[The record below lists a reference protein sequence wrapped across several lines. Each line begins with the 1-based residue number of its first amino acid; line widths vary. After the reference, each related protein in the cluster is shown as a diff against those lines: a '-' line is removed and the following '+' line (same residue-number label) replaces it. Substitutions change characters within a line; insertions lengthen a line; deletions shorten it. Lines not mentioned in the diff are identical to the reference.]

1 MKYRKRILA
10 AVLILSMLAG
20 CLGKKE
26 TKTTAVTISKETEWN
41 IKCLNAE
48 KSYEESK
55 SLSRIRVAV
64 LDSGL
69 DTDRHIPF
77 VKRKDFLGESE
88 IHSLYQDQT
97 GHGTSVAGLICAD
110 EEDDRMTGIAANV
123 DLYVGRILDVNQQA
137 PVDRVIEA
145 VEWAIAEKVNI
156 IHISFG
162 TKQDSEELE
171 EVIQKAYHQ
180 GILIIAAAGNDG
192 NAAEDESTIEYP
204 AAYEEVVS
212 VGATD
217 SDNAVLDSSS
227 TGEELDVVAPGDQIL
242 STGAF
247 GGVVVGSGTSVSA
260 AQVTGIA
267 AVLWGRHP
275 EKSNAFIQGL
285 LVGSANAEAVS
296 GDCGKGLVDYSQ
308 SVENYK
314 QMNRA
319 YETYKRKG
327 LSEEAAVSRA
337 EQELPENQ
345 KTVASHKGEVNYV
358 NGLWGA
364 GNHKELVDQ
373 GEGLGEEDIRIVK
386 AGASL
391 PDQLS
396 KMAKMSLHPCFHGS
410 GNYFANVNYLL
421 SYARQ
426 LIKDEKEE
434 LPNFSKYLKDES
446 TFKNLEKPEYNIQK
460 ELNNCIT
467 EFYTACASQALGGQG
482 SSLSTRQK
490 GYAILG
496 LALHTITDT
505 FAHRGYRK
513 DITYEEQYFQ
523 IVHNRN
529 EDEVAQLWRS
539 IVASGESSQYDKT
552 YYQYMLDYFA
562 CADDSQ
568 KMKIRFVLSQ
578 KVAKE
583 LIAAANGTDDFLTIL
598 KTILVNYKTEKTG
611 DTAQIDQAKYFRLAN
626 ADALWA
632 EVKGGSTKFAI
643 NVDAKKIKPD
653 VPQKKELDITIQS
666 KKVTVSFPHKKG
678 YSYQVY
684 YKKGTKKV
692 FFTRSGK
699 KFTTNT
705 KGMKDSKIY
714 IAAFYNSHVTTKSY
728 KIQYTITYRYKKKQ
742 KTQTKDFSP
751 KKLSFPLYGNVFK
764 LKKKNFKGWS
774 TKKNAK
780 KAKYK
785 PKEKIKFT
793 GNKKLKL
800 YCVSK

>member
-1 MKYRKRILA
+1 M
-10 AVLILSMLAG
+10 
-20 CLGKKE
+20 
-26 TKTTAVTISKETEWN
+26 
-41 IKCLNAE
+41 
-48 KSYEESK
+48 
-55 SLSRIRVAV
+55 
-64 LDSGL
+64 
-69 DTDRHIPF
+69 
-77 VKRKDFLGESE
+77 
-88 IHSLYQDQT
+88 
-97 GHGTSVAGLICAD
+97 
-110 EEDDRMTGIAANV
+110 
-123 DLYVGRILDVNQQA
+123 
-137 PVDRVIEA
+137 
-145 VEWAIAEKVNI
+145 
-156 IHISFG
+156 
-162 TKQDSEELE
+162 
-171 EVIQKAYHQ
+171 
-180 GILIIAAAGNDG
+180 
-192 NAAEDESTIEYP
+192 
-204 AAYEEVVS
+204 
-212 VGATD
+212 GATD

-460 ELNNCIT
+460 ELNNRVLYSLCQSGT
-467 EFYTACASQALGGQG
+467 WRAGQQ
-482 SSLSTRQK
+482 LIHQTK
-490 GYAILG
+490 G
-496 LALHTITDT
+496 
-505 FAHRGYRK
+505 
-513 DITYEEQYFQ
+513 
-523 IVHNRN
+523 V
-529 EDEVAQLWRS
+529 
-539 IVASGESSQYDKT
+539 
-552 YYQYMLDYFA
+552 
-562 CADDSQ
+562 C
-568 KMKIRFVLSQ
+568 
-578 KVAKE
+578 
-583 LIAAANGTDDFLTIL
+583 
-598 KTILVNYKTEKTG
+598 
-611 DTAQIDQAKYFRLAN
+611 
-626 ADALWA
+626 
-632 EVKGGSTKFAI
+632 
-643 NVDAKKIKPD
+643 
-653 VPQKKELDITIQS
+653 
-666 KKVTVSFPHKKG
+666 
-678 YSYQVY
+678 YS
-684 YKKGTKKV
+684 
-692 FFTRSGK
+692 RSG
-699 KFTTNT
+699 TA
-705 KGMKDSKIY
+705 Y
-714 IAAFYNSHVTTKSY
+714 H
-728 KIQYTITYRYKKKQ
+728 
-742 KTQTKDFSP
+742 
-751 KKLSFPLYGNVFK
+751 YGY
-764 LKKKNFKGWS
+764 LC
-774 TKKNAK
+774 
-780 KAKYK
+780 
-785 PKEKIKFT
+785 PQRIP
-793 GNKKLKL
+793 
-800 YCVSK
+800 